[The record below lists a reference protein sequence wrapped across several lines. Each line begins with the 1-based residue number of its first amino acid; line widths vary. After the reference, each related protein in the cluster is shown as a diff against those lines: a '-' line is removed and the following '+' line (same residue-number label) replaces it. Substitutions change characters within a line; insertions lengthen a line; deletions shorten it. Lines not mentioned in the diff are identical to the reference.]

1 MSADPGAL
9 EAVDQIL
16 DRGGE
21 ADDVL
26 RAVVAALHE
35 RVFAWV
41 GVAFAEE
48 GLLVIGPE
56 AGGRP
61 AEPPLRAPV
70 VWQGAA
76 IGELQAAPREPSDA
90 DQPLLDRVALLLS
103 PHVLVGWDT
112 GGVPWEDVS

>member
-1 MSADPGAL
+1 VSAHAGAL
-9 EAVDQIL
+9 EAVDRIL
-16 DRGGE
+16 NRGGD

-26 RAVVAALHE
+26 RGVVAALHE

-48 GLLVIGPE
+48 GRLVIGPE
-56 AGGRP
+56 AGERP
-61 AEPPLRAPV
+61 TEPPLRAPV
-70 VWQGAA
+70 VWQGTA

-90 DQPLLDRVALLLS
+90 DHALLDRVALLVS